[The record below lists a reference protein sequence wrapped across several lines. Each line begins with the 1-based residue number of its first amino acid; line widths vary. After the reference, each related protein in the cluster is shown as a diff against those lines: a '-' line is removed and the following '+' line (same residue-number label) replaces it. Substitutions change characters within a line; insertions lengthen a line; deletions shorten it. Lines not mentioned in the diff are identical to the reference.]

1 MNKSKKESENKK
13 RQIAE
18 VEEEIKKHA
27 EAIQASKLWSSY
39 YQLFII
45 LSKLYIYHY
54 STIN

>member
-1 MNKSKKESENKK
+1 MNKNKKESENKK
-13 RQIAE
+13 KQIAE

-54 STIN
+54 N